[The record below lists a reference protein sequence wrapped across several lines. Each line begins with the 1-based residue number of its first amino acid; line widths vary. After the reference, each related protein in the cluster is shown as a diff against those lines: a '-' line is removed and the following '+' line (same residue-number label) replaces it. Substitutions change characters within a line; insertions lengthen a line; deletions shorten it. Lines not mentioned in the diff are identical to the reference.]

1 MEELHMR
8 GYDQEWNNQ
17 DMFYLSKCIHKVKRL
32 DISETRITFDGL
44 KQLSDAIMNLNEPV
58 CIVFYL
64 PFTNI

>member
-1 MEELHMR
+1 MEELHMGR
-8 GYDQEWNNQ
+8 YDQEWNNQ
-17 DMFYLSKCIHKVKRL
+17 KMFYLSKCIHKVKRL

>member
-1 MEELHMR
+1 MEELR
-8 GYDQEWNNQ
+8 IGKLYQEWNNQ

-32 DISETRITFDGL
+32 DISGIRISFDGL

>member
-1 MEELHMR
+1 MEELQMR
-8 GYDQEWNNQ
+8 GYHQEWNNQ

-32 DISETRITFDGL
+32 DISGTGITFDEL
-44 KQLSDAIMNLNEPV
+44 KQLFEAIMNLNEPV